1 MFEKLK
7 EKLNDFKKAID
18 EKVKTVSGAGPGEA
32 GALPETAQPA
42 PASQPQEA
50 APEQQPPAAATQQ
63 SAATQQQPGATQQP
77 AAAPQHPAAPAT
89 PPERKPEKTG
99 VLNRALALTRGE
111 VVLTEKDLEGPLW
124 ELEMA
129 LLESDVALPV
139 AESII
144 ATIKADLTGQ
154 HKKLLHSTGDVAQD
168 ALVDAISKILNVNTL
183 DFDEYVRNHARPVVI
198 SFIGVNGTG
207 KTTTIAKLA
216 ERLKEQKY
224 GVVIAAGDTFRAGAI
239 EQLERHADRLG
250 VKMIKHQ
257 QGADPA
263 AVIYD
268 AVQYAKNN
276 KKDVVLADTAGRLHT
291 NVNLME
297 QLKKIGRVVRP
308 DLTIFVDEAIA
319 GNDAVERARL
329 FNDAVPVSGTIL
341 TKADAD
347 AKGGAAISIAHITGK
362 PILFLGV
369 GQEYKDL
376 KKFETQWFL
385 DRLFER

>member
-7 EKLNDFKKAID
+7 ERLNDFKKTID
-18 EKVKTVSGAGPGEA
+18 EKVKAVSGPGPEAESTSPQPAEPIPQSAPVQSTEAEKPA
-32 GALPETAQPA
+32 GAPA
-42 PASQPQEA
+42 EKPA
-50 APEQQPPAAATQQ
+50 
-63 SAATQQQPGATQQP
+63 
-77 AAAPQHPAAPAT
+77 
-89 PPERKPEKTG
+89 EKEKAG
-99 VLNRALALTRGE
+99 VLGRAIALTRGE
-111 VVLTEKDLEGPLW
+111 VVLSEKDLEGPLW

-144 ATIKADLTGQ
+144 ATIKDDLTGQ
-154 HKKLLHSTGDVAQD
+154 HKKLLHSTGDVAED

-183 DFDEYVRNHARPVVI
+183 DFDEYVRGHDKPVIV
-198 SFIGVNGTG
+198 SFVGVNGTG
-207 KTTTIAKLA
+207 KTTTIAKLT
-216 ERLKEQKY
+216 ERLKEQGY
-224 GVVIAAGDTFRAGAI
+224 SVVIAAGDTFRAGAI
-239 EQLERHADRLG
+239 EQLQKHADRLG

-268 AVQYAKNN
+268 AVQFARNN

-291 NVNLME
+291 NINLME
-297 QLKKIGRVVRP
+297 QLRKISRVVKP
-308 DLTIFVDEAIA
+308 DLVIFVDEAIA
-319 GNDAVERARL
+319 GNDAVERAKL
-329 FNDAVPVSGTIL
+329 FNDAVPINGTIL

-369 GQEYKDL
+369 GQEYQDL
-376 KKFETQWFL
+376 RKFETQWFL